1 MASERAES
9 HAEAVSRERAT
20 CCVVGGGPAG
30 MLLAYL
36 LARQG
41 VPVVLLEAHMD
52 FDREFRGDS
61 LHANTL
67 EIMDELGL
75 TDRLLEAPHTQL
87 SAFTLQT
94 ETGPV
99 SVSLA
104 RLKTRHPYVTFIPQA
119 VFLDFLAKEAQRFPE
134 FRLIMGAQV
143 VELIEEEGA
152 IRGVRY
158 QSHDGAGEVHA
169 DLTIGADGR
178 FSKVRKLAGFE
189 PIAMAAPLDVLWF
202 HLTRRADDHLNDLG
216 GRFFRRRIIVI
227 INRFSYWQIGY
238 VIPKG
243 GYQAIRA
250 AGLEAFRDT
259 VARALPELAGRC
271 EELREWKQISVL
283 SVASSHLTR
292 WYRPGLL
299 LIGDAA
305 HVMSPIGGVGIN
317 YAIQDAVETAN
328 LLGPKLKA
336 GAVRMSD
343 LAEVQR
349 RRAFPT
355 WVIQRFQAFM
365 QRFIFQGDAAT
376 ASDTPSTVLALVR
389 WALASPLGV
398 IPARLLAFGVRPAHV
413 QRSASK

>member
-1 MASERAES
+1 MASDQLEPQASPVS
-9 HAEAVSRERAT
+9 HERAT
-20 CCVVGGGPAG
+20 CCIIGGGPAG

-41 VPVVLLEAHMD
+41 VSVILLEAHMD

-61 LHANTL
+61 LHPNTL

-75 TDRLLEAPHTQL
+75 SERLLKLPHTQL
-87 SAFTLQT
+87 SGFTLQT

-99 SVSLA
+99 SISLA

-119 VFLDFLAKEAQRFPE
+119 VFLDFIAKEAQRFPQ
-134 FRLIMGAQV
+134 FRLLMGAQV
-143 VELIEEEGA
+143 VELIEEDGV

-158 QSHDGAGEVHA
+158 QSHSGAGEVRA
-169 DLTIGADGR
+169 DLTVGADGR
-178 FSKVRKLAGFE
+178 FSKARKLAGFE
-189 PIAMAAPLDVLWF
+189 PVAMAAPLDILWF
-202 HLTRRADDHLNDLG
+202 RLTRRPDDQLNDLG

-243 GYQAIRA
+243 GYQAVRA

-259 VARALPELAGRC
+259 VARAIPELADRC
-271 EELREWKQISVL
+271 QELQEWKQISVL
-283 SVASSHLTR
+283 SVESSYLTR

-305 HVMSPIGGVGIN
+305 HVMSPVGGVGVN

-336 GAVRMSD
+336 GAVQPSD
-343 LAEVQR
+343 LAAVQR

-355 WVIQRFQAFM
+355 RVIQRFQVFL
-365 QRFIFQGDAAT
+365 QRFIFQDGDVS
-376 ASDTPSTVLALVR
+376 ASDAPFAVPAVVR
-389 WALASPLGV
+389 WALATPLGV
-398 IPARLLAFGVRPAHV
+398 IPARLLAFGVRPAHI
-413 QRSASK
+413 QRGVSD